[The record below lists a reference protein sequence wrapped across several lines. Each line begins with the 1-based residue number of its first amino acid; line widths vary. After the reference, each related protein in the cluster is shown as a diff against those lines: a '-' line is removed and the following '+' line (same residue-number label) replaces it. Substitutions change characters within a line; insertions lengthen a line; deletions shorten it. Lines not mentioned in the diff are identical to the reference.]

1 MAYIL
6 NFEHRGSYLY
16 ITVTGEN
23 TPDNIIHYLSE
34 VRDLCEQY
42 KVLDVL
48 IVENLGGPSLDT
60 FSIFDIILKVSEQT
74 TKSVR
79 NIAYVDINPEHNP
92 DEMVFAENVAVNRG
106 INVRIFSS
114 IQAAEQWLEKKENPG
129 D

>member
-1 MAYIL
+1 MSYIL

-23 TPDNIIHYLSE
+23 TPDNVMHYLSE

-74 TKSVR
+74 SQLVR

-92 DEMVFAENVAVNRG
+92 GKMVFAENVAVNRG

-114 IQAAEQWLEKKENPG
+114 IQAAEQWLEKKVNPG